1 VLVNRLW
8 QHHFGTGIVGTP
20 NDFGY
25 MGEKPSHPELLD
37 WLARQ
42 LVAEGWRLKPMH
54 KLILMSQTYR
64 QSSDYREDASLKDA
78 AARLLWRFPPRR
90 LSAEEI
96 RDTMLF
102 VSGKL
107 NEQAGGPGFRLYEYS
122 RDNVATYAPLAE
134 FGADTYRRSVYHQ
147 SARASRVDLLSDFD
161 GPDCAF
167 SISKRVPTTTP
178 AQALSLLNHSFTLR
192 MAEAFAERLTREVG
206 AEPATEVDG
215 VFELAFCR
223 PPNLDERAA
232 SMRLVQEYGLRALC
246 RAMLNSSELIY
257 VK

>member
-1 VLVNRLW
+1 
-8 QHHFGTGIVGTP
+8 
-20 NDFGY
+20 

-54 KLILMSQTYR
+54 KLVVMSQTYR
-64 QSSDYREDASLKDA
+64 QSSEYRDDASSKDA
-78 AARLLWRFPPRR
+78 DARLLWRFPPRR
-90 LSAEEI
+90 LGAEEI

-122 RDNVATYAPLAE
+122 RDNVATYIPLAE
-134 FGADTYRRSVYHQ
+134 FGPDTYRRSVYHQ
-147 SARASRVDLLSDFD
+147 SARASRIDLLSDFD
-161 GPDCAF
+161 APDCAF
-167 SISKRVPTTTP
+167 SISRRVPTTTP
-178 AQALSLLNHSFTLR
+178 SQALSLMNHSFTLR
-192 MAEAFAERLTREVG
+192 MAEAFAERVTSEAG
-206 AEPATEVDG
+206 SEPAAQVDR
-215 VFELAFCR
+215 VFELAVCR
-223 PPNLDERAA
+223 KPNPEEHAA
-232 SMRLVQEYGLRALC
+232 SVQLVKEHGLRALC